1 MQRDSVLLQ
10 KGGRTIYVCITSSHS
25 FLITYLHSK
34 MQVEL
39 FFYLLSISRV
49 QHTNPAVWLSWRQ
62 LQAPTPPQ
70 PNRNSA
76 LFDRCLPVST
86 DAYEFRG
93 ESSFLQVVLFV

>member
-1 MQRDSVLLQ
+1 MYYFFPLLFNHVFTL
-10 KGGRTIYVCITSSHS
+10 KNAGGAI
-25 FLITYLHSK
+25 
-34 MQVEL
+34 
-39 FFYLLSISRV
+39 FYLLSISRV

-86 DAYEFRG
+86 DAYEFGG
-93 ESSFLQVVLFV
+93 ESSSLQVVLFV